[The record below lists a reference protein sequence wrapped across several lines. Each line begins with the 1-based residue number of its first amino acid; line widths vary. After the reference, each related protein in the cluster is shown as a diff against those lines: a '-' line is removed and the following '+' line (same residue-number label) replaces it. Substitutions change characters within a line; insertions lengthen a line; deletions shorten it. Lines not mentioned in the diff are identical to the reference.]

1 MMEVM
6 TIFISMMT
14 MMMMMPKASLECSI
28 SNLFFIFLFRCLKNW
43 NMHLDRMNISKQYD
57 VSYDMGYNNKHFE

>member
-1 MMEVM
+1 MKYYIINRRDNKMDDYQSSHVEVM

-28 SNLFFIFLFRCLKNW
+28 SNLLFFFFFRCLKN
-43 NMHLDRMNISKQYD
+43 
-57 VSYDMGYNNKHFE
+57 